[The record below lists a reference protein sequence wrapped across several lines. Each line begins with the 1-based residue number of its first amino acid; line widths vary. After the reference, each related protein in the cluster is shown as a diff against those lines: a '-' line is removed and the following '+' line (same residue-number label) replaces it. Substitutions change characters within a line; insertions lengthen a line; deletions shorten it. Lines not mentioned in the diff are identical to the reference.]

1 MSTVRERTTPER
13 ALALLG
19 VAALL
24 VAACSSDDSGGGAGG
39 DEGASAVDPADVLG
53 PENVAAGDPVVV
65 GYVYDGTTDVID
77 NAAELDAAQAAVE
90 YVNQHLGGVA
100 GRPLELDVCSTD
112 QTPSGAADC
121 VTQMVADGVPVALNG
136 VTGQG
141 PVLFPRLAEEGVP
154 VFTPGT
160 GDQESLTTPGIYIM
174 GNGILSLL
182 AGPAQLAADA
192 GFDRAAIVV
201 IDVPAASGVLEE
213 AAPLFYDQVGVEVDV
228 VTVPPETP
236 DMTPNIA
243 AELANDPGQFAIV
256 GDPAF
261 CAKAL
266 TGLANAGFD
275 GTIMVIPHCLDD
287 AVVESATNLDGAV
300 MTTFTTTDPDSEEH
314 QLYDAVMESYAD
326 ASVDRGGVAPTGYQ
340 AVVGFVRAM
349 AGLTGDVTAESVQ
362 AALAA
367 MPPTPMP
374 LADGITFQCDG
385 QKVLIA
391 PNICSTDVL
400 QTELDADGNAKGYTI
415 LEGASLLGPG

>member
-1 MSTVRERTTPER
+1 MLTVRDRSRR

-19 VAALL
+19 VGVLL
-24 VAACSSDDSGGGAGG
+24 VAACSSDDDDSGGAGDDG
-39 DEGASAVDPADVLG
+39 GTTAADLAKALG
-53 PENVAAGDPVVV
+53 PEDAAAGDPVVV

-77 NAAELDAAQAAVE
+77 NAAELAGAEAAVE
-90 YVNQHLGGVA
+90 YVNQYLGGVA

-121 VTQMVADGVPVALNG
+121 VTQMVTDEVAIVLNG
-136 VTGQG
+136 VTGQSA
-141 PVLFPRLAEEGVP
+141 VLFPPLAEAGVP

-160 GDQESLTTPGIYIM
+160 GDQDSLFTPGIYIM

-182 AGPAQLAADA
+182 AGPAKLAADA
-192 GFDRAAIVV
+192 GVDRAAIVV

-228 VTVPPETP
+228 VTIPPETP

-243 AELANDPGQFAIV
+243 AELANDPGQFAVV

-266 TGLANAGFD
+266 NALVGASFD
-275 GTIMVIPHCLDD
+275 GRVMIIPQCMD
-287 AVVESATNLDGAV
+287 AALRESATNLEGV
-300 MTTFTTTDPDSEEH
+300 EMTTFTTTDPDSEEF
-314 QLYDAVMESYAD
+314 QLYDAVMETYAD
-326 ASVDRGGVAPTGYQ
+326 ANVDRGGTAPSGYQ
-340 AVVGFVRAM
+340 AVLGFARAM
-349 AGLTGDVTAESVQ
+349 AGLTGEVTPETVQ

-374 LADGITFQCDG
+374 LADGITYQCNG
-385 QKVLIA
+385 QQVSLG

-400 QTELDADGNAKGYTI
+400 QTELDAEGNAKEYTV
-415 LEGASLLGPG
+415 LEGASVLDLG